1 MEAASLRLAQ
11 EALAERVVAR
21 ELGCDELQRD
31 RPVER
36 ELGRAI
42 DDTHA
47 TPADDALDPIA
58 GELGSDLGHVD
69 VRFSTLR
76 STM

>member
-11 EALAERVVAR
+11 EALAEGVVAG
-21 ELGCDELQRD
+21 ELGCDELERD
-31 RPVER
+31 GTIER
-36 ELGRAI
+36 ELGRAV
-42 DDTHA
+42 DDTHP
-47 TPADDALDPIA
+47 TPADDVLDSIA
-58 GELGSDLGHVD
+58 GELGSYLGHVD